1 MIDSQPGASVTA
13 LVLLLIA
20 APIIPGVASRT
31 KAILTGRQGSPVW
44 QLYADL
50 WKLAQ
55 RGTVLS
61 TTTTWIFQLAP
72 AVLLATTIIAAALL
86 PLDGRVSIVRFA
98 GDAVAFAGLLG
109 LGRFALSLAALDTG
123 SSFEAMGASREVTFA
138 SLAEPGLFVAF
149 ATLGVIAHDF
159 SLSAM
164 LGRATGHVGASGATG
179 PSLVMVGL
187 SVFALS
193 LAECSR
199 VPVDDPSTHLELT
212 MIHEVMV
219 LDHSGADL
227 AMILYAGALK
237 LGLFSAILMNVL
249 VAASGRA
256 RWGFGGAA
264 VAALVAGFVGM
275 GVAIGVVE
283 SIMARLRQ
291 PKVTL
296 YLAGGSA
303 LALFGLILVLR

>member
-1 MIDSQPGASVTA
+1 MTGSASATSIA
-13 LVLLLIA
+13 AMLLLLIA

-31 KAILTGRQGSPVW
+31 KAILTGRRGSPVW

-50 WKLAQ
+50 WKLAR
-55 RGTVLS
+55 RGIVRS

-72 AVLLATTIIAAALL
+72 IVLLTTTIVAAALL
-86 PLDGRVSIVRFA
+86 PLDGRASTLRFA

-109 LGRFALSLAALDTG
+109 LGRFALALAALDTG
-123 SSFEAMGASREVTFA
+123 SSFEGMGASREVTFA
-138 SLAEPGLFVAF
+138 SLTEPGLFIAF

-164 LGRATGHVGASGATG
+164 LADTVGRGAASAAAV
-179 PSLVMVGL
+179 PSLVMVAL
-187 SVFALS
+187 SVFALA

-219 LDHSGADL
+219 LDHSGPDL

-237 LGLFSAILMNVL
+237 LGVFAAILLNVL
-249 VAASGRA
+249 VAASAERGWNSGA
-256 RWGFGGAA
+256 GAVVALLGG
-264 VAALVAGFVGM
+264 LVGM
-275 GVAIGVVE
+275 GVAVGVVE

-291 PKVTL
+291 PKVPL

>member
-1 MIDSQPGASVTA
+1 MTDLRSGVAA
-13 LVLLLIA
+13 LLLLLVA

-31 KAILTGRQGSPVW
+31 KAILTGRRGSPVW

-50 WKLAQ
+50 WKLAR
-55 RGTVLS
+55 RGIVRS

-72 AVLLATTIIAAALL
+72 IVLLATTIVAAALL
-86 PLDGRVSIVRFA
+86 PLDGRVSAVRFA

-109 LGRFALSLAALDTG
+109 LGRFALALAALDTG
-123 SSFEAMGASREVTFA
+123 SSFEGMGASREVTFA
-138 SLAEPGLFVAF
+138 SVSEPGLFVAF

-164 LGRATGHVGASGATG
+164 LGDAGGHGGASAAAG
-179 PSLVMVGL
+179 PSLVMVAL
-187 SVFALS
+187 SLFALA

-219 LDHSGADL
+219 LDHSGPDL

-237 LGLFSAILMNVL
+237 LGVFAAILLNVL
-249 VAASGRA
+249 VAASAQGK
-256 RWGFGGAA
+256 WTSGS
-264 VAALVAGFVGM
+264 AALVALLGSLVGM
-275 GVAIGVVE
+275 GVAIGIVE

-291 PKVTL
+291 PKVPL

>member
-1 MIDSQPGASVTA
+1 MTDSRSSVA
-13 LVLLLIA
+13 ALLLLLVA

-31 KAILTGRQGSPVW
+31 KAILTGRRGSPAW

-50 WKLAQ
+50 WKLAR
-55 RGTVLS
+55 RGIVRS

-72 AVLLATTIIAAALL
+72 IVLLTTTIVAAAFL
-86 PLDGRVSIVRFA
+86 PLDGRVSTIRFA

-109 LGRFALSLAALDTG
+109 LGRFVLALAALDTG
-123 SSFEAMGASREVTFA
+123 SAFEGMGASREVTFA
-138 SLAEPGLFVAF
+138 SLSEPGLFVAF

-159 SLSAM
+159 SLSTM
-164 LGRATGHVGASGATG
+164 LGDGGGHGGASVAAG
-179 PSLVMVGL
+179 PSLVMVAL
-187 SVFALS
+187 SLFALA

-219 LDHSGADL
+219 LDHSGPDL

-237 LGLFSAILMNVL
+237 LGVFAAILLNVL
-249 VAASGRA
+249 VAASAQGK
-256 RWGFGGAA
+256 WSSSS
-264 VAALVAGFVGM
+264 AALVALLGSLVGM

-291 PKVTL
+291 PKVPL

>member
-1 MIDSQPGASVTA
+1 MTDSRSGVAA
-13 LVLLLIA
+13 LLLLLVA

-31 KAILTGRQGSPVW
+31 KAILTGRRGSPVW

-50 WKLAQ
+50 WKLAR
-55 RGTVLS
+55 RGVVRS

-72 AVLLATTIIAAALL
+72 IVLLATTIVAAALL
-86 PLDGRVSIVRFA
+86 PLDGRVSTVRFA

-109 LGRFALSLAALDTG
+109 LGRFVLALAALDTG
-123 SSFEAMGASREVTFA
+123 SAFEGMGASREVTFA
-138 SLAEPGLFVAF
+138 SLSEPGLFVAF

-164 LGRATGHVGASGATG
+164 LGDVGGHGAASAAAA
-179 PSLVMVGL
+179 PSLVMVAL
-187 SVFALS
+187 SLFALT

-219 LDHSGADL
+219 LDHSGPDL

-237 LGLFSAILMNVL
+237 LGVFAAILLNVL
-249 VAASGRA
+249 VAASAEGR
-256 RWGFGGAA
+256 WTSGS
-264 VAALVAGFVGM
+264 AALVALLASLVGI

-291 PKVTL
+291 PKVPL

>member
-1 MIDSQPGASVTA
+1 MTDSRSGIAA
-13 LVLLLIA
+13 LLLLFVA

-31 KAILTGRQGSPVW
+31 KAILTGRRGAPVW

-50 WKLAQ
+50 WKLAR
-55 RGTVLS
+55 RGIVRS

-72 AVLLATTIIAAALL
+72 VVLAATTIVAAALL
-86 PLDGRVSIVRFA
+86 PLDGRVSVVRFA

-109 LGRFALSLAALDTG
+109 LGRFVLALAALDTG
-123 SSFEAMGASREVTFA
+123 SAFEGMGASREVTFA
-138 SLAEPGLFVAF
+138 SLSEPGLFVAF

-159 SLSAM
+159 SLSTM
-164 LGRATGHVGASGATG
+164 LGDGGGHGGANAAAG
-179 PSLVMVGL
+179 PSLVMVAL
-187 SVFALS
+187 SLFALA

-219 LDHSGADL
+219 LDHSGPDL
-227 AMILYAGALK
+227 AMILYAGAVK
-237 LGLFSAILMNVL
+237 LGVFAAILLNVL
-249 VAASGRA
+249 VAASAQGK
-256 RWGFGGAA
+256 WPSDS
-264 VAALVAGFVGM
+264 AALVALLGSLIGM

-283 SIMARLRQ
+283 SSMARLRQ
-291 PKVTL
+291 PKVPL